1 MVGEEVFKRPC
12 PVNWLTA
19 GAGEIAPLIQKGNF
33 EPRPHLPAPRSQEGW
48 R

>member
-12 PVNWLTA
+12 PVNRLTA

-33 EPRPHLPAPRSQEGW
+33 EPRPHLSAPRSQEG
-48 R
+48 